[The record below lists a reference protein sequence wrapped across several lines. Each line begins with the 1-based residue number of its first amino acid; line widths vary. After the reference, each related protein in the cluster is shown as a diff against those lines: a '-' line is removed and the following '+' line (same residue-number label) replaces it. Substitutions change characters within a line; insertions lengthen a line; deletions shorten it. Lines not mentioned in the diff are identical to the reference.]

1 MIIKRK
7 IQIKYRFFMLNWI
20 LLKFQQVKG
29 IVFLDL
35 DDDKFLNVINFFE
48 FEEVF
53 KFGVG
58 FIGIDDVKG
67 EIMKKKKVESVSFM
81 EFNRFRNVGE

>member
-1 MIIKRK
+1 M
-7 IQIKYRFFMLNWI
+7 
-20 LLKFQQVKG
+20 
-29 IVFLDL
+29 
-35 DDDKFLNVINFFE
+35 
-48 FEEVF
+48 F